1 MSASAGSLPARLRRY
16 FTEAKKT
23 TKIGGAAVLQELS
36 DLASASISGTTNTQD
51 AVAFALSEIFRLHAE
66 DRDGRLVTGDDT
78 YHLMAS
84 GEEHLAEAIKFIENG
99 GSSDDATRIIAALA
113 RLTPDRLY
121 GRWPPKI
128 PNGETAT

>member
-1 MSASAGSLPARLRRY
+1 
-16 FTEAKKT
+16 
-23 TKIGGAAVLQELS
+23 
-36 DLASASISGTTNTQD
+36 
-51 AVAFALSEIFRLHAE
+51 
-66 DRDGRLVTGDDT
+66 
-78 YHLMAS
+78 MAS

-99 GSSDDATRIIAALA
+99 GSSDDAARIIAA